1 MKTIKSKQC
10 SFVGSPH
17 IYSLSFWLIHHQ
29 SPSMVIDI
37 WWHYKICASYR
48 TSPEKR
54 CKCRKRDCNKK
65 QGTATTGLQFFL
77 RFPPPTPTP
86 QGTNERTKTN
96 IAKQTVTR
104 TTHFAS
110 RCCRTP
116 SRAACNEPR
125 EPPYTGI
132 VAVVVVVRLSV
143 QD

>member
-1 MKTIKSKQC
+1 
-10 SFVGSPH
+10 
-17 IYSLSFWLIHHQ
+17 
-29 SPSMVIDI
+29 MVIDI

-125 EPPYTGI
+125 EPPYTALHRHRCPGRGRPPFS
-132 VAVVVVVRLSV
+132 ARLRRGPVIRTGNRDGASRKYAIITRH
-143 QD
+143 Q